1 MSFTL
6 RLTED
11 QQQIRD
17 LAREF
22 AENEVAPVAAQ
33 LEEAHEFPAALV
45 KQMGEMGFLGLTV
58 PEDYGGTGLGYVT
71 YALVSAEIA
80 KASLG
85 VSMNVGL
92 HNSLV
97 APPLLVFGTEEQKQK
112 YLPGLCSGDVLGSF
126 GLTEPGAG
134 SDAGHIQSLAEPD
147 GDSHYVLNGSK
158 IFITNGSVANFC
170 IVYALTDRARATR
183 SMSAFLVDMDLP
195 GVSVGTVENKMGIMS
210 SPTTE
215 LNFQDVRLPA
225 SAMLGHVGEGFK
237 IAMSSLDGGRIGVG
251 SQAVG
256 VGRAAFEAGLAYAQA
271 REAFGGPISRFQAI
285 QAMIADMRLWLE
297 ASYGLVMHA
306 AWLKDQGRNVTLE
319 AAQAKLYATEA
330 ATRIAHRAGQI
341 HGGYGFVVD
350 YPVERYYRDARV
362 MELYEGTSEIQRL
375 VIATRMLDMRK
386 AS

>member
-6 RLTED
+6 SLTED

-17 LAREF
+17 LARDF
-22 AENEVAPVAAQ
+22 AEREIAPVAAQ
-33 LEEAHEFPAALV
+33 LEEAHEFPRALV
-45 KQMGEMGFLGLTV
+45 RELGEMGFLGLTV
-58 PEDYGGTGLGYVT
+58 PEQYGGTDLGYVT

-80 KASLG
+80 RASLG

-97 APPLLVFGTEEQKQK
+97 APPILYYGTEEQKRR
-112 YLPGLCSGDVLGSF
+112 YLPGLCSGELLGAF
-126 GLTEPGAG
+126 ALTEPGAG
-134 SDAGHIQSLAEPD
+134 SDAGHIQTTAIPD
-147 GDSHYVLNGSK
+147 GAGHFLLNGSK
-158 IFITNGSVANFC
+158 IFITNGSVAHFC
-170 IVYALTDRARATR
+170 IVYAITDRSRGSR
-183 SMSAFLVDMDLP
+183 SMTAFLVDMDWP
-195 GVSVGTVENKMGIMS
+195 GVSVGTVEDKMGIMC

-215 LNFQDVRLPA
+215 LNFQDVRVPE
-225 SAMLGHVGEGFK
+225 SAVLGEVGAGFK

-285 QAMIADMRLWLE
+285 QAMIADMRRWLDG
-297 ASYGLVMHA
+297 SYALVMRA
-306 AWLKDQGRNVTLE
+306 AWAKDQGRNVTLE

-330 ATRIAHRAGQI
+330 ATRITHKAGQI
-341 HGGYGFVVD
+341 HGGYGFVAD
-350 YPVERYYRDARV
+350 YAVERYYRDVRV